1 VNYYE
6 KISIRCNQSI
16 KQHTSLSK
24 LNTNTPNPKTMKKYA
39 GLLLIILAVFTFV
52 SCDSITDSATQV
64 DESKAANRGNAVSEA
79 AKIDRGASILDI
91 AATNPDFSILAQ
103 VVIFA
108 GLDEALGA
116 NRQLTVFAPT
126 NDAFVAL
133 LGDLTELFEL
143 EEPLTLEGLLV
154 EENTDLLTSVLLYH
168 VAPGRRF
175 AQSVIASG
183 RVITLL
189 DEYAFVKM
197 NEEMDGY
204 VIGNGDRFANIES
217 TDIPARNGVVHII
230 DRVLLPPM

>member
-1 VNYYE
+1 VNYCE
-6 KISIRCNQSI
+6 KNFIRGNQSI
-16 KQHTSLSK
+16 KQHISITK
-24 LNTNTPNPKTMKKYA
+24 QNTNTPNPKIMKKYA
-39 GLLLIILAVFTFV
+39 GLLIIILAVFTFV

-64 DESKAANRGNAVSEA
+64 DESRAASRGNAVSET

-103 VVIFA
+103 VVVFA

-143 EEPLTLEGLLV
+143 DEPLTLEGLLV
-154 EENTDLLTSVLLYH
+154 EGNTDLLTSVLLYH

-183 RVITLL
+183 RVNTLL
-189 DEYAFVKM
+189 EEFAFVQA
-197 NEEMDGY
+197 NGDGGFE
-204 VIGNGDRFANIES
+204 IGNTDRFANIVA
-217 TDIPARNGVVHII
+217 TDITARNGVIHVI